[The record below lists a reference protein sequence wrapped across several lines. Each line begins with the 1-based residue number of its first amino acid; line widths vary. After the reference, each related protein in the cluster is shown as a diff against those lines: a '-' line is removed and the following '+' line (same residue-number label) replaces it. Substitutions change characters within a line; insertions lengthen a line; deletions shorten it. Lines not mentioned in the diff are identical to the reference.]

1 MIKDFRLLFEYARLK
16 FTNTDQK
23 IADYFLA
30 LNPTKNIEELAA
42 EIGVSTASITR
53 FCKKLGLNNFKEFL
67 YLYQNQL
74 DSENPEFTETR
85 TLQNEYFEMLQ
96 QFDQCLI
103 QDDIDVFCE
112 LIHKHRVIYVFGLGY
127 SAFAAHDLKFRLT
140 RLGKCVEIVHD
151 NDSIEMISS
160 IIGEGELVLLLSL
173 KGNNNRMVQSAKRMK
188 EKGVKLLCITANES
202 SRLLDYADNTLLT
215 VSLKGEESTGMIS
228 GQLPML
234 IAFDHIYFRYVSLYR
249 DSIQKWVRTE
259 QSFEE

>member
-1 MIKDFRLLFEYARLK
+1 MNKDFRLLFEYARLK
-16 FTNTDQK
+16 FTYTDQK

-53 FCKKLGLNNFKEFL
+53 FCKKIGLNNFKEFL

-74 DSENPEFTETR
+74 DSDHPEFSETR
-85 TLQNEYFEMLQ
+85 TLQSEYFELLQ
-96 QFDQCLI
+96 QFDQRLN
-103 QDDIDVFCE
+103 QNDVDAFCE
-112 LIHKHRVIYVFGLGY
+112 LINKHRVIYVFGLGY

-140 RLGKCVEIVHD
+140 RLGKCIEIVHD

-160 IIGEGELVLLLSL
+160 ILGEGELVLLLSL
-173 KGNNNRMVQSAKRMK
+173 KGNNTRMLHSAEKLK
-188 EKGVKLLCITANES
+188 AKGVQLLCITANEK
-202 SRLLDYADNTLLT
+202 SRLLDYVDKSLLT
-215 VSLKGEESTGMIS
+215 VTLKGEESTGMIS

-249 DSIQKWVRTE
+249 DSIQKWVKTE

>member
-1 MIKDFRLLFEYARLK
+1 MNKDFRLLFEFARLK

-53 FCKKLGLNNFKEFL
+53 FCKKIGLNNFKEFL

-74 DSENPEFTETR
+74 DSENPEFYETR

-96 QFDQCLI
+96 QFDQCLKPE
-103 QDDIDVFCE
+103 DIDVFCE
-112 LIHKHRVIYVFGLGY
+112 LINKHKVIYVFGLGY

-140 RLGKCVEIVHD
+140 RLGKFVEIVHD
-151 NDSIEMISS
+151 SDSMDMISS

-173 KGNNNRMVQSAKRMK
+173 KGNNSRMIQSAQKMK
-188 EKGVKLLCITANES
+188 AKGVQLLCVTANER
-202 SRLLDYADNTLLT
+202 SRLLDYADRSLLT
-215 VSLKGEESTGMIS
+215 VSLRGEESTGMIS

-234 IAFDHIYFRYVSLYR
+234 IAFDHIYFRYVSLFR
-249 DSIQKWVRTE
+249 ESIQKWVRTE
-259 QSFEE
+259 QTFEE